1 MFSVPFWEDTTFIQS
16 YFTCYFSELHFSY
29 IRRMFYAIIYNLS
42 NVSSQDPRC
51 GTGVAV
57 SRGIS
62 VLMITV
68 CVARAA
74 VTAERATV

>member
-1 MFSVPFWEDTTFIQS
+1 M
-16 YFTCYFSELHFSY
+16 
-29 IRRMFYAIIYNLS
+29 LS
-42 NVSSQDPRC
+42 NVSSQDQRC
-51 GTGVAV
+51 ATGVAV